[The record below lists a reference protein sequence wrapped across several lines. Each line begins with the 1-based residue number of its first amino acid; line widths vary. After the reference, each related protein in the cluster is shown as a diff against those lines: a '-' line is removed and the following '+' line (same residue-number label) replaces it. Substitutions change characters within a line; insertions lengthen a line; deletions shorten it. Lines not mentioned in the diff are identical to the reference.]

1 MNNLEHIYYINLEQ
15 RTDRNKHILTEL
27 NSINATNFT
36 RFNAISHECGALG
49 CSKSHLTLLTM
60 AKEQQLPYIVIL
72 EDDIT
77 FKNPELFNH
86 TLHTILERHPIK
98 ESAWDVLMLG
108 GNMPNTNNYEIDDL
122 CIRTTQCLT
131 TTGYIV
137 KSHYYDTLIT
147 NIKNGIKY
155 LEKFNGRLNMFAIDT
170 YWQPLQKKDN
180 WYVLYPL
187 HTIIKNNTIDAN
199 NKNDGN
205 DERIGLV
212 TQYANYSDV
221 VNKHIDY
228 SALF

>member
-15 RTDRNKHILTEL
+15 RPDRNEHILTEL
-27 NSINATNFT
+27 QSIKVTNAI
-36 RFNAISHECGALG
+36 RFNAILNKCGALG
-49 CSKSHLTLLTM
+49 CSKSHYELLKM
-60 AKEQQLPYIVIL
+60 AKEQNLPYIIIL

-77 FKNPELFNH
+77 FKNPELFNSVLDKVL
-86 TLHTILERHPIK
+86 TNHPIQ
-98 ESAWDVLMLG
+98 ESAWDVLLLG

-137 KSHYYDTLIT
+137 KSHYYDTLLT

-155 LEKFNGRLNMFAIDT
+155 LEKFNERLNMFAIDT

-187 HTIIKNNTIDAN
+187 HTIIENNVN
-199 NKNDGN
+199 NDDNTDDTK
-205 DERIGLV
+205 RIGLV

-221 VNKHIDY
+221 VNKHTDY
-228 SALF
+228 SVLF